1 MLAAIRR
8 ALSGSSSALPDPAEY
23 QPVIPSNA
31 ANADPADPATLD
43 HIDRQLGR
51 GAARDAIVYENVKV
65 YFCFWVLGAG
75 VLMSWNAL
83 ICTFPLLISY
93 LPPDSNLR
101 GNLSSILS
109 TVYCFGNLFFLGMA
123 QRHVG
128 KVSPTK
134 RLHSSLVVL
143 LMTALLTTYPAL
155 PALFPILSS
164 SLLLTVLIF
173 ISLVLSF
180 STAYLQS
187 SVFAL
192 SSLWGSEQTLGVM
205 SGQGGIA
212 VLVSGVQFVLAF
224 VSAIA
229 KSDNGQGDEGEE
241 ASKLAGVGLWA
252 ACSLGVVGCF
262 MASRYLKRHPKYL
275 DVVAPKFATSEL
287 NGVEGNKRES
297 GTTRKLF
304 KKNWELNLAVAWVFV
319 VTISV
324 FPPIT
329 TRILSTHQPTPRLLQ
344 PDVFMP
350 LHFVIFNIGDYIG
363 RTYLASYSAHHLTSP
378 RRILFLSLGRT
389 LFIPVFFACNVTP
402 REIGNTPFISSD
414 ILYFLIILLFST
426 TNGYLGSLCMVVSS
440 SPDLN
445 PRIKADERDVAAT
458 LASFCL
464 VAGLAA
470 GSLASFAVGA
480 AVNRAL

>member
-1 MLAAIRR
+1 MSARCVLQV
-8 ALSGSSSALPDPAEY
+8 GNSSSDTTNG
-23 QPVIPSNA
+23 Q
-31 ANADPADPATLD
+31 
-43 HIDRQLGR
+43 
-51 GAARDAIVYENVKV
+51 
-65 YFCFWVLGAG
+65 
-75 VLMSWNAL
+75 
-83 ICTFPLLISY
+83 
-93 LPPDSNLR
+93 
-101 GNLSSILS
+101 
-109 TVYCFGNLFFLGMA
+109 
-123 QRHVG
+123 
-128 KVSPTK
+128 VSPTK

-164 SLLLTVLIF
+164 SLLLTALIF
-173 ISLVLSF
+173 ISLVLSL

-229 KSDNGQGDEGEE
+229 KSDNGQGDEGKE

-262 MASRYLKRHPKYL
+262 MASRCLKRHPKYL

-319 VTISV
+319 VT
-324 FPPIT
+324 
-329 TRILSTHQPTPRLLQ
+329 L
-344 PDVFMP
+344 
-350 LHFVIFNIGDYIG
+350 
-363 RTYLASYSAHHLTSP
+363 
-378 RRILFLSLGRT
+378 
-389 LFIPVFFACNVTP
+389 
-402 REIGNTPFISSD
+402 
-414 ILYFLIILLFST
+414 
-426 TNGYLGSLCMVVSS
+426 VSW
-440 SPDLN
+440 PYQ
-445 PRIKADERDVAAT
+445 T
-458 LASFCL
+458 
-464 VAGLAA
+464 
-470 GSLASFAVGA
+470 
-480 AVNRAL
+480 

>member
-1 MLAAIRR
+1 MSARCVLQV
-8 ALSGSSSALPDPAEY
+8 GNSSSDTTNG
-23 QPVIPSNA
+23 QI
-31 ANADPADPATLD
+31 
-43 HIDRQLGR
+43 
-51 GAARDAIVYENVKV
+51 
-65 YFCFWVLGAG
+65 
-75 VLMSWNAL
+75 
-83 ICTFPLLISY
+83 
-93 LPPDSNLR
+93 
-101 GNLSSILS
+101 
-109 TVYCFGNLFFLGMA
+109 
-123 QRHVG
+123 
-128 KVSPTK
+128 SPTK

-143 LMTALLTTYPAL
+143 LMTVLLTTYPVL

-164 SLLLTVLIF
+164 SLLLTALIF

-304 KKNWELNLAVAWVFV
+304 KKNWELNLAVAWVFI
-319 VTISV
+319 VTLVS
-324 FPPIT
+324 T
-329 TRILSTHQPTPRLLQ
+329 GLTRHSNQ
-344 PDVFMP
+344 
-350 LHFVIFNIGDYIG
+350 GE
-363 RTYLASYSAHHLTSP
+363 LT
-378 RRILFLSLGRT
+378 FGQ
-389 LFIPVFFACNVTP
+389 V
-402 REIGNTPFISSD
+402 
-414 ILYFLIILLFST
+414 
-426 TNGYLGSLCMVVSS
+426 
-440 SPDLN
+440 
-445 PRIKADERDVAAT
+445 
-458 LASFCL
+458 CL
-464 VAGLAA
+464 PA
-470 GSLASFAVGA
+470 
-480 AVNRAL
+480 NHN